1 MSKIGNIEA
10 DGNNLSVHVEQY
22 AANQPK
28 VVQIYDDEGP
38 YCTLSVNIPGTQLA
52 EDEFLIKTWSENES
66 LRGPVLASGLFLD
79 TGRRVQAGFA
89 QAEVWMLVSGK

>member
-10 DGNNLSVHVEQY
+10 DGNTLSVHVEQY

-38 YCTLSVNIPGTQLA
+38 YCTLSVNVPGTQLA

-66 LRGPVLASGLFLD
+66 LRGPVLTAGLFLD
-79 TGRRVQAGFA
+79 TGRRVPAGHA
-89 QAEVWMLVSGK
+89 ESEVWRLIGGK